1 MERQAKRV
9 VIFPGVQ
16 QKLAPSNPCLTQ
28 SPRRVIHVDE
38 GTAERNMLPRLVEE
52 CLLEF
57 RPVQVIVRLDECCD
71 RVRVCDCEQQ
81 VDAEPVYEIFREFG
95 AVYRDDRVEPAPGEG
110 MREAERRLQML
121 EALRLNT
128 PADADRSVADVQRKA
143 THLAP
148 SSKMSRARLLLP
160 P

>member
-1 MERQAKRV
+1 M
-9 VIFPGVQ
+9 
-16 QKLAPSNPCLTQ
+16 Q

-38 GTAERNMLPRLVEE
+38 GTAGRNMLPRLVEE
-52 CLLEF
+52 CLLGF

-81 VDAEPVYEIFREFG
+81 VDAEPVYEIFREFR

-121 EALRLNT
+121 EALPLSGRGRVKRLR
-128 PADADRSVADVQRKA
+128 PRFFECPIGCSSLRS
-143 THLAP
+143 L
-148 SSKMSRARLLLP
+148 
-160 P
+160 